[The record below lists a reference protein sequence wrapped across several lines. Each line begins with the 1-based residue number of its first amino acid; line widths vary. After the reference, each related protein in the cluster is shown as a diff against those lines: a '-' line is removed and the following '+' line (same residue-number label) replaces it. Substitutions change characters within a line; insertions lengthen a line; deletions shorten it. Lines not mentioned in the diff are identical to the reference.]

1 MSHTK
6 RNRVAAGPRV
16 RYALFALAL
25 LDVLSLVHST
35 SISSNSPPSLIDT
48 SDNILIPDDA
58 RSSNIL
64 SDSHDLSPQG
74 AFTPALILSHPHSPA
89 IQHHKRH
96 IEPQSSV
103 RAFADPSSSSVL
115 APTTRSTKLAPAT
128 TTVRPIIRSE
138 ISTPTQARLATTTV
152 QSSSV
157 MLLTSPLPSTGSPLP
172 ATTIP
177 WIPHSPRPIY
187 LDPVPPSTTDT
198 FVLPTDIPRPKKP
211 RLLTDFEFDTMWNP
225 DPNTLRLGIILSLNA
240 QVTQR
245 EATMVRK
252 ALSTIRMA
260 VSDINEGQIIPG
272 LNMSI
277 IIRDSQD
284 PSLYTSTG
292 GSAAIAG
299 AVKLISAKVGG
310 VIGDIRSD
318 LTKYEALM
326 TSSVQIPQCSFA
338 SASATLSDQD
348 TYPFFYRTIPTIIV
362 LLDALL
368 DVVRSMG
375 WRRISLIYDINTL
388 GWSGREYFSSRA
400 QKLGIYILAYQPLT
414 TAGVPF
420 DPTYAF
426 VKDRIRSSESRV
438 QVLIATGQNQYEL
451 LHEMKEAGFFSPD
464 YAWVTAN
471 DISSQLRLDPDV
483 QAYDGLIM
491 VDNGW
496 ELSGYAPYEEFLS
509 KWLRLNPIEYPGAG
523 DANLENNEGMAY
535 SCVMMLA
542 YAYRDLIEQAI
553 PDPAMRTRQTP
564 LIRDIIAGDHAAD
577 VKVSKFYG
585 QKTYRGPSGPITLD
599 QNGDRKEG
607 YYIALSMQ
615 DGRSVHFGIIF
626 SGNYTFLRN
635 PFFKRDHPDL
645 PSDAP
650 PWALQNPRWDSV
662 SGIIFGTLCIIG
674 IILTLISA
682 VLVVHFRDNIV
693 IKAAS
698 PTFCL
703 CELLGIMLVMIWCTL
718 HIGIPT
724 EALCIAQSFVLP
736 IGVTLLAGSLTIKN
750 YRIYRIFNSM
760 TVMNQAFQ
768 TRLLLRWMALALFL
782 CLVPMI
788 VEMIVDPPKPHVINI
803 RSIQWTRCHG
813 VKTQV
818 WWSISAS
825 IIPAILIIFG
835 VFLAFKTRNVVF
847 LWNEAKQI
855 SLVLYNVFFFT
866 IIIVI
871 SLFFPIE
878 IYLATFYISIV
889 GIFFVALLALT
900 VLFLPKFW
908 SIWKNFRK
916 PWAKDSHPSN
926 QNQQRLSAGIGRLGS
941 GGGGGGG
948 GVGTLGR
955 MPGDFRTATSNVR
968 RQAGAGAG
976 ATAAA
981 AATTAAGVGM
991 GVDDSSFVQP
1001 MVDPITAESV
1011 LAPVTHPVTSIGGGG
1026 SNEKPAK
1033 HKRTFSVA
1041 SLTLGAQSTQL
1052 DGNPLGAWMN
1062 SRVPH
1067 RGSEAAAAE
1076 EKSGT
1081 FMKLSQG
1088 KAGSEEEGSS
1098 NSHGDKEA
1106 IAAASETMSE
1116 KGEGDDATGTEIAQ
1130 RPRSRTSRGS
1140 IKVDIP
1146 NEHYAQRTNNN
1157 RVEFAESSF
1166 GPTGGGARE
1175 GGVGREETDV
1185 SLDEPMRTTILA
1197 ERTFGSSTSGAQ
1209 RMLDCFVFLLP
1220 IRVLRSR
1227 ITSLL
1232 SHWCM
1237 ATLILIP
1244 EAHAFLAVDST
1255 DGRST
1260 SYLMLSMTQVHN
1272 EEESTIR
1279 VTACHAGTLLI
1290 RFSSQSRLDGWM
1302 SLFTEQDLQSLAA
1315 RSNSTSSSGSYPPY
1329 TTGYNGNLPGGNG
1342 GGNVSR
1348 ARRRS
1353 VAPEPGPDFINPRNF
1368 PFVAPSLGDSDAGGE
1383 GGDRGNVLLASD
1395 DESQRRSSWASRFGT
1410 GFSRFWHRKDSSKS
1424 TSGTSSQTAY
1434 DVYNSDHNV
1443 YHSGYHNDHNGDG
1456 GGGGGGGDEDGFATS
1471 RWSRAGGEWTS
1482 TDSNMSNSTPVG
1494 RQIKRPMKY
1503 QPAFGGASEVVVED
1517 LEGEAQSPERAMQ
1530 VVAAAATINATSQM
1544 ETMPLKDQSLT
1555 NGIEALSSAGSG
1567 NDSSDVATGYGGVIH
1582 APSQRKGSIASGRFG
1597 ETLPSP
1603 MPGVNPPS
1611 LPPSMHAPSVR
1622 SHRGSVRSV
1631 ARSDAPPT
1639 EEDDEDSDDLYDPEF
1654 GIGGNGRRRRN
1665 RPKLPSRLL
1674 TTQANPAVIPSAAV
1688 ISAAAAAVSAGW
1700 SESDALAA
1708 AMASPGLVPITPGR
1722 SGGLTPTT
1730 PGISP
1735 NSPRYNRARH
1745 DSRVSMTSSL
1755 RASQY
1760 IRQGSVGEEHLSNG
1774 SGNSGHSNQGT
1785 LATVGASSIIA
1796 NTGTAGNG
1804 GGDGGDG
1811 HTRRVFNDRVNNM
1824 SPVSNIQ
1831 TKLLSASS
1839 QMLLSSQTTTPSSPI
1854 TSTPTSRVSSVS
1866 SVIAPLATYP
1876 TSADINNN
1884 CPIESQDQPQQQQ
1897 SQSPQPQL

>member
-1 MSHTK
+1 
-6 RNRVAAGPRV
+6 
-16 RYALFALAL
+16 
-25 LDVLSLVHST
+25 
-35 SISSNSPPSLIDT
+35 
-48 SDNILIPDDA
+48 
-58 RSSNIL
+58 
-64 SDSHDLSPQG
+64 
-74 AFTPALILSHPHSPA
+74 
-89 IQHHKRH
+89 
-96 IEPQSSV
+96 
-103 RAFADPSSSSVL
+103 
-115 APTTRSTKLAPAT
+115 
-128 TTVRPIIRSE
+128 
-138 ISTPTQARLATTTV
+138 
-152 QSSSV
+152 
-157 MLLTSPLPSTGSPLP
+157 
-172 ATTIP
+172 
-177 WIPHSPRPIY
+177 
-187 LDPVPPSTTDT
+187 
-198 FVLPTDIPRPKKP
+198 
-211 RLLTDFEFDTMWNP
+211 MWNP

-362 LLDALL
+362 MLDALL

-426 VKDRIRSSESRV
+426 VKDRIRSSESRI

-577 VKVSKFYG
+577 VKVSKFYA
-585 QKTYRGPSGPITLD
+585 QKAYRGPSGPITLD

-607 YYIALSMQ
+607 
-615 DGRSVHFGIIF
+615 
-626 SGNYTFLRN
+626 
-635 PFFKRDHPDL
+635 
-645 PSDAP
+645 
-650 PWALQNPRWDSV
+650 
-662 SGIIFGTLCIIG
+662 
-674 IILTLISA
+674 
-682 VLVVHFRDNIV
+682 
-693 IKAAS
+693 
-698 PTFCL
+698 
-703 CELLGIMLVMIWCTL
+703 
-718 HIGIPT
+718 
-724 EALCIAQSFVLP
+724 
-736 IGVTLLAGSLTIKN
+736 
-750 YRIYRIFNSM
+750 
-760 TVMNQAFQ
+760 
-768 TRLLLRWMALALFL
+768 
-782 CLVPMI
+782 
-788 VEMIVDPPKPHVINI
+788 
-803 RSIQWTRCHG
+803 
-813 VKTQV
+813 
-818 WWSISAS
+818 
-825 IIPAILIIFG
+825 
-835 VFLAFKTRNVVF
+835 
-847 LWNEAKQI
+847 
-855 SLVLYNVFFFT
+855 NVFFFT

-916 PWAKDSHPSN
+916 PWVKDSHPSN

-941 GGGGGGG
+941 GSGG

-991 GVDDSSFVQP
+991 GVDNSSF
-1001 MVDPITAESV
+1001 PITAESV
-1011 LAPVTHPVTSIGGGG
+1011 LAPVTHPVTFIGGGG

-1041 SLTLGAQSTQL
+1041 SLTLGAQNTQL

-1081 FMKLSQG
+1081 FMKLTQG
-1088 KAGSEEEGSS
+1088 TAGSEEEGSS

-1116 KGEGDDATGTEIAQ
+1116 KGEGGDATGTEKAQ

-1209 RMLDCFVFLLP
+1209 RMFLLP

-1272 EEESTIR
+1272 EEEPTIR

-1315 RSNSTSSSGSYPPY
+1315 RSNSTSSSGYYPPY
-1329 TTGYNGNLPGGNG
+1329 TTGYNGHLPGGNG

-1368 PFVAPSLGDSDAGGE
+1368 QFVAPSLGDSDAGGE

-1395 DESQRRSSWASRFGT
+1395 DESQRRSSWASRFGI

-1434 DVYNSDHNV
+1434 DVYNSDNNV
-1443 YHSGYHNDHNGDG
+1443 YHSGYHNDHNGGGG

-1482 TDSNMSNSTPVG
+1482 TDSNMSNSTPAG
-1494 RQIKRPMKY
+1494 RQSKRPMKY

-1517 LEGEAQSPERAMQ
+1517 LEGEAQSPERAVQ
-1530 VVAAAATINATSQM
+1530 VVAATATTNATPQI

-1555 NGIEALSSAGSG
+1555 NGIEALSSAGSR
-1567 NDSSDVATGYGGVIH
+1567 NSSDVATGYGGVIH
-1582 APSQRKGSIASGRFG
+1582 ATSQRNGSIASGRFG

-1603 MPGVNPPS
+1603 MPAVNPPS
-1611 LPPSMHAPSVR
+1611 LPPSMHTPSVR

-1639 EEDDEDSDDLYDPEF
+1639 EDDDEDSDDLYDPEF

-1665 RPKLPSRLL
+1665 RPKLPSHLL

-1708 AMASPGLVPITPGR
+1708 AMASPGLAPITPGR

-1735 NSPRYNRARH
+1735 NNSPRYNRAQH
-1745 DSRVSMTSSL
+1745 DSRASMTSSL

-1760 IRQGSVGEEHLSNG
+1760 IRQGSVGEEHLSSG

-1785 LATVGASSIIA
+1785 LATVSASSIIA
-1796 NTGTAGNG
+1796 NAGTAGNG
-1804 GGDGGDG
+1804 GGDGGNG

-1824 SPVSNIQ
+1824 SPVSNNQ
-1831 TKLLSASS
+1831 TKLFSASS

-1854 TSTPTSRVSSVS
+1854 TSTPASRVSSVS
-1866 SVIAPLATYP
+1866 SVIAPWATYP

-1884 CPIESQDQPQQQQ
+1884 CLIESQDQPQQQQ